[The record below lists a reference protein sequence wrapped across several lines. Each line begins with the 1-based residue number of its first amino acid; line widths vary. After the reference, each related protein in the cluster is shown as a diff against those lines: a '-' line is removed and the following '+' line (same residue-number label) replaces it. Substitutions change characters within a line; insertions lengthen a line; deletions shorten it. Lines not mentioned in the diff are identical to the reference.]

1 MKKVII
7 IPDSFK
13 GTLSAKQICR
23 ILKEKV
29 HQQFPACEVVT
40 VPVADGGEGSVDC
53 FLEALGGR
61 KETVQVHG
69 PYMELMEA
77 EYGILSDGTAVVEM
91 ASCAGLPWWKTGKIP
106 KRQPPTE

>member
-40 VPVADGGEGSVDC
+40 VPV
-53 FLEALGGR
+53 R
-61 KETVQVHG
+61 T
-69 PYMELMEA
+69 A
-77 EYGILSDGTAVVEM
+77 EREV
-91 ASCAGLPWWKTGKIP
+91 
-106 KRQPPTE
+106 

>member
-40 VPVADGGEGSVDC
+40 VPVAGRQERDGAGAWTVYGTYGSRVRDS
-53 FLEALGGR
+53 
-61 KETVQVHG
+61 Q
-69 PYMELMEA
+69 
-77 EYGILSDGTAVVEM
+77 
-91 ASCAGLPWWKTGKIP
+91 
-106 KRQPPTE
+106 